1 MCLKSDHFALGENM
15 KLFFLLLCVIVL
27 SSCGNKYENMIKNNT
42 AEVRKYLLE
51 AKDDQMNVSLILGLR
66 EKNYIVNGYATDLI
80 EFGVLTFEF
89 SDYGDIDKNSAS
101 YELLVGTQKFAG
113 ILQENPFD
121 QTLVADI
128 KKMIDPTKKVTA
140 KIISGEF
147 SKEIELK
154 YINKDWK
161 VDSDDVYGIVAK
173 NMKSELSQLSNK
185 NSFEGEVYI
194 KIINDADINV
204 SDYYWY
210 VNIIGRGGKRLS
222 LIISPD
228 TKEIL
233 AVNNFV

>member
-1 MCLKSDHFALGENM
+1 M

-27 SSCGNKYENMIKNNT
+27 SSCGNKYENMLKNNT

-89 SDYGDIDKNSAS
+89 SDYGNIDKNSAS

-121 QTLVADI
+121 KTLVADI

-147 SKEIELK
+147 SKEIELRF
-154 YINKDWK
+154 INKDWS
-161 VDSDDVYGIVAK
+161 VDSDNVYEIVAK
-173 NMKSELSQLSNK
+173 KMKNELSQLTNK
-185 NSFEGEVYI
+185 NTFEGEVYI

-210 VNIIGRGGKRLS
+210 VSIIGRGGKRLS
-222 LIISPD
+222 LIISPK
-228 TKEIL
+228 TKEIM

>member
-1 MCLKSDHFALGENM
+1 M

-27 SSCGNKYENMIKNNT
+27 SSCGNKYENMLKNNT

-51 AKDDQMNVSLILGLR
+51 AKDEQMNVSLILGLR

-89 SDYGDIDKNSAS
+89 SDYGNIDKSSAS

-128 KKMIDPTKKVTA
+128 KKMIEPTKKVTA
-140 KIISGEF
+140 KIISGDF

-161 VDSDDVYGIVAK
+161 VDSDDVYEIVAK
-173 NMKSELSQLSNK
+173 KMKNELSQLSNK
-185 NSFEGEVYI
+185 NTFEGEVYI

-210 VNIIGRGGKRLS
+210 VSIIGRGGKRLS
-222 LIISPD
+222 LIISPK
-228 TKEIL
+228 TKEIM

>member
-1 MCLKSDHFALGENM
+1 M

-27 SSCGNKYENMIKNNT
+27 SSCGNKYENMLKNNT

-89 SDYGDIDKNSAS
+89 SDYGNIDKNSAS

-121 QTLVADI
+121 KTLVADI

-154 YINKDWK
+154 FINKDWS
-161 VDSDDVYGIVAK
+161 VDSDNVYEIVAK
-173 NMKSELSQLSNK
+173 KMKNELSQLSNK
-185 NSFEGEVYI
+185 NTFEGEVYI

-210 VNIIGRGGKRLS
+210 VSIIGRGGKRLS
-222 LIISPD
+222 LIISPK
-228 TKEIL
+228 TKEIM

>member
-1 MCLKSDHFALGENM
+1 M

-27 SSCGNKYENMIKNNT
+27 SSCGNKYENMLKNNT

-66 EKNYIVNGYATDLI
+66 KKNYIVNGYATDLI

-89 SDYGDIDKNSAS
+89 SDYGNIDKNSAS

-121 QTLVADI
+121 KTLVADI

-154 YINKDWK
+154 FINKDWS
-161 VDSDDVYGIVAK
+161 VDSDNVYEIVAK
-173 NMKSELSQLSNK
+173 KMKNELSQLSNK
-185 NSFEGEVYI
+185 NTFEGEVYI

-210 VNIIGRGGKRLS
+210 VSIIGRGGKRLS
-222 LIISPD
+222 LIISPK
-228 TKEIL
+228 TKEIM